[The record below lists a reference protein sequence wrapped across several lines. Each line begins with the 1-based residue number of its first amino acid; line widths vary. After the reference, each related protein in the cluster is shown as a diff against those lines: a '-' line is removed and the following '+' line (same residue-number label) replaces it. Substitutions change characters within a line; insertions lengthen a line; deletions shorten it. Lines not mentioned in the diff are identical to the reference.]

1 MWIYYTPNFKDE
13 NGIFPVYYYASCL
26 LLNAAHSVF
35 IYSMFVSQ
43 MSFFAQISDKNIGGT
58 YMTFLNTITNF
69 GGNWPSTVALFLA
82 SHITVK
88 QCTSVQKDGNTLT
101 LANNTCTNE
110 IDIKVRVLL
119 QLVGVILLVA
129 YSNYLNFRTARASVA
144 CVSQQS
150 THSTS

>member
-1 MWIYYTPNFKDE
+1 MWIYYTPYFKDE
-13 NGIFPVYYYASCL
+13 NNVFPVYYYVACL

-82 SHITVK
+82 GYITVK
-88 QCTSVQKDGNTLT
+88 KCTTVQEDGNTLT
-101 LANNTCTNE
+101 LANNTCVTE
-110 IDIKVRVLL
+110 LDIKVKATSSDTFLL
-119 QLVGVILLVA
+119 KSRL
-129 YSNYLNFRTARASVA
+129 
-144 CVSQQS
+144 
-150 THSTS
+150 